1 MLLLQNPHLIPI
13 HVQTKKS
20 FPCFFFLFREEA
32 HWRNE
37 RIRGEEYVCVRAPRN
52 RVSAGFKLGHG
63 IKSGAAEAGSRRCTS
78 PMHSPE
84 EHCSRHH
91 SVALIERT
99 MPSRLTHS
107 DVPDDEVLVSFQE
120 TIITRWIYAVEISG
134 PGSRTRISVNSC
146 ASFDILSNI
155 IISFSRKNV

>member
-1 MLLLQNPHLIPI
+1 M
-13 HVQTKKS
+13 
-20 FPCFFFLFREEA
+20 C
-32 HWRNE
+32 
-37 RIRGEEYVCVRAPRN
+37 VCVRAPRN

-107 DVPDDEVLVSFQE
+107 DVPE
-120 TIITRWIYAVEISG
+120 TTKCS
-134 PGSRTRISVNSC
+134 SR
-146 ASFDILSNI
+146 F
-155 IISFSRKNV
+155 KKQ